1 MCQMFAGQD
10 PVRYE
15 LETRRMR
22 LHGQSTS
29 IRLEKSFWAIVDE
42 LAMNEGLTTPGFV
55 SKLHSEVLEIHG
67 EIKNFTSLLR
77 CTCLL
82 HREMPQDTTSE
93 QIAAE

>member
-1 MCQMFAGQD
+1 MCQIFAGQD
-10 PVRYE
+10 PDRYE

-22 LHGQSTS
+22 LNGQSTS
-29 IRLEKSFWAIVDE
+29 VRLEKSFWAIVDE

-82 HREMPQDTTSE
+82 HRELPQTGVNG